1 MAHADELLRAYARM
15 LGRLSGA
22 GCVTLFV
29 PASGDDPHPLLV
41 HEGDLEPTPELGDP
55 DTAAAMDR
63 SAPTAAVGA
72 GPRRRP
78 ILRESTARE
87 CRLIQ
92 VPLGSGGFA
101 PETPAGP
108 AEPARRRGDEPT
120 PRSRRRMWIGL
131 RFAGDRGPFAG
142 RSGAIEAPFAAPDP
156 EDPALWNGILGLA
169 ATLAGH
175 SRLISRI
182 LHDPVTGLPGRAELQ
197 EELHQAMSRARETER
212 PLALLLVNPDD
223 FNEVND
229 RYGRETGDRVLQEV
243 ANRLRTTVRRTDLV
257 GKFGGAIFTCLLRDT
272 SGEQAHATA
281 GKVLDALSRDGFL
294 TGHVSLTFS
303 IGVAAFEPADRTIEG
318 SLDLI
323 WRADQALNA
332 AKRAGGARL
341 KVWQQGSDVE
351 SSGNLDRL
359 TGIFT
364 GNMAKDYRNMT
375 LLWDSVNAVAAG
387 AEHHELAEGLIKRLH
402 AALKPRR
409 TTIFLLSGDGELRPL
424 VGRPGNGAAPD
435 RRQTELMGRACSS
448 GRAVA
453 SEGGVGD
460 ADPEGRVAVP
470 MRAGD
475 ATIGCLWLEG
485 IEGVQRPDSS
495 DLVFLQALASQ
506 MAVALDRARLAEREH
521 QRQEQERSRLKAEVE
536 ELRRAIQASKLAYR
550 SSRMEELLA
559 TARRIAPTDAT
570 VLITGES
577 GTGKELLARTIHEL
591 SARREQPLIVVDCGA
606 IASTLIDSELFGHL
620 KGAFTGAQERKVGR
634 LAEADGATVLLD
646 EIGELPLE
654 VQTKLLRFVQER
666 QLTPVGGSKPRTV
679 DVRIIAATNQDLA
692 ARVRDGR
699 FREDLY
705 YRLNVVRLSVP
716 PLRDRPEDVLFL
728 AEHFLEKYA
737 ATYAKDARRLA
748 PEAAELLVDHDWPG
762 NVRELQ
768 NRVMQAVLLSDGVE
782 LGAGDFRGINGGVR
796 AGFARP
802 TANEPEV
809 PRESAETATA
819 AVAGG
824 AGTAPAALVPP
835 ATSDERPLLDRL
847 REALARQIESA
858 LSGDARASLPLGT
871 WLEEDLV
878 LAADASVDNI
888 ARRGAQVLGIPETTY
903 RRRLQKT
910 AGRDAAGLLPRPITW
925 DEVRRLLAALV
936 RSPQEQGENLL
947 ERTQRVLLDEIVARV
962 PDDTR
967 TSAALLGVTPPT
979 LKRRLAA
986 ARS

>member
-1 MAHADELLRAYARM
+1 MAHANELLRAYARM

-41 HEGDLEPTPELGDP
+41 HEGDLDPAPELCDPEAASVLDRGASPGD
-55 DTAAAMDR
+55 D
-63 SAPTAAVGA
+63 SGAPH
-72 GPRRRP
+72 RRP
-78 ILRESTARE
+78 VLSESAAPD

-92 VPLGSGGFA
+92 VPLGSEA
-101 PETPAGP
+101 PGP
-108 AEPARRRGDEPT
+108 PEPEPARRRTDDGSL
-120 PRSRRRMWIGL
+120 RSDRRMWIGL
-131 RFAGDRGPFAG
+131 RFADENGPFAN
-142 RSGAIEAPFAAPDP
+142 RSGRIDAPFLTPDP

-169 ATLAGH
+169 AKLAGH

-197 EELHQAMSRARETER
+197 EELHQAMSRARETGR

-229 RYGRETGDRVLQEV
+229 RHGRQTGDRVLHDV
-243 ANRLRTTVRRTDLV
+243 ADRLRATVRRTDLV
-257 GKFGGAIFTCLLRDT
+257 GKFGGAIFTCLLLDT
-272 SGEQAHATA
+272 SGEQAHGTA
-281 GKVLDALSRDGFL
+281 GKVLDELSRSGFL
-294 TGHVSLTFS
+294 DGEVALTFS
-303 IGVAAFEPADRTIEG
+303 IGVAAFEPDDRTVEG

-341 KVWQQGSDVE
+341 KVWRQGSDVE

-387 AEHHELAEGLIKRLH
+387 AEPHELAGGLIERLQ

-409 TTIFLLSGDGELRPL
+409 TTIFLLTEDGRFQHLVSRPR
-424 VGRPGNGAAPD
+424 GPAQAPSARQQRLMD
-435 RRQTELMGRACSS
+435 RARSS

-453 SEGGVGD
+453 GD
-460 ADPEGRVAVP
+460 AQGGDAEPAGLAVP

-475 ATIGCLWLEG
+475 ATIGCLWLD
-485 IEGVQRPDSS
+485 GVKGAQRPDTS

-506 MAVALDRARLAEREH
+506 MAVALDRARLAERERL
-521 QRQEQERSRLKAEVE
+521 RQEQEQRRLKAEVE

-550 SSRMEELLA
+550 SSRMDELLA

-606 IASTLIDSELFGHL
+606 IASTLIDSELFGHV
-620 KGAFTGAQERKVGR
+620 KGAFTGAQDRKVGR

-646 EIGELPLE
+646 EVGELPLE
-654 VQTKLLRFVQER
+654 VQTRLLRFVQER

-692 ARVRDGR
+692 LRVRDGR

-716 PLRDRPEDVLFL
+716 PLRDRPDDILFL

-748 PEAAELLVDHDWPG
+748 PDAATLLSEHAWPG

-768 NRVMQAVLLSDGVE
+768 NRMMQAVLLSDGVE
-782 LGAGDFRGINGGVR
+782 LGAADFRGLNGGVV
-796 AGFARP
+796 G
-802 TANEPEV
+802 V
-809 PRESAETATA
+809 PAT
-819 AVAGG
+819 VG
-824 AGTAPAALVPP
+824 VPP
-835 ATSDERPLLDRL
+835 APDDEQRDGELAERGSAGSPDARSLLERL
-847 REALARQIESA
+847 RDALGRQIESA
-858 LSGDARASLPLGT
+858 LSGDARAALPLGT

-878 LAADASVDNI
+878 LAADAAVESV

-925 DEVRRLLAALV
+925 NEVRELLAALV
-936 RSPQEQGENLL
+936 RSSELDGENLL
-947 ERTQRVLLDEIVARV
+947 ERTQGVLLEEIVSRV
-962 PDDTR
+962 PEDTR
-967 TSAALLGVTPPT
+967 TCAALLGVTPPT
-979 LKRRLAA
+979 LKRRLSAGRA
-986 ARS
+986 NR